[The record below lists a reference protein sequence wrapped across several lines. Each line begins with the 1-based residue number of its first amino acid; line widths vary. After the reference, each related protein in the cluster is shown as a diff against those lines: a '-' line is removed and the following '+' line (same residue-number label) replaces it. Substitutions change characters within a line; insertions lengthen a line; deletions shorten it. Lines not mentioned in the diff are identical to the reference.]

1 MSTGA
6 HRVSEKGRHAAALL
20 ESLPHVAEP
29 SGRDLLA
36 RTRPYAAWQD
46 QRCASGLCPYPN
58 SPAHSPDCTPKF
70 QAGRPAA
77 DLDFAS
83 RDPLG
88 LAASAL
94 VHQGAA
100 RAVRAAGARAQAE
113 LPRRLACDVGE
124 WLERPHVVLFESGLD
139 ARFHSLAALLRR
151 SDYVVLDRR
160 VDAGFAAAAR
170 SASANVLIHEHLDLD
185 ELRAQLCEIRARA
198 ASEAVLV
205 VTQSLFPLESDAPD
219 LPQLQAICRDYE
231 AKLLVDASFD
241 LGVRGPAGTGQLGVQ
256 GMQAEVDLV
265 LGSFAGALVSN
276 LAFLAT
282 GSREAAEFVKFHS
295 GAHVVPHAPSAI
307 HCAVAAQALRIV
319 RSEEGDRLRDEI
331 AGASEALRG
340 ELAARGIPCLGDPMP
355 FVVVHLGWEG
365 GARLV
370 SALLQERCVFANLL
384 EHPVVPVGAAR
395 LCLQVPSRLG
405 RERAARAAEVVAESV
420 RRAWELIARS

>member
-1 MSTGA
+1 
-6 HRVSEKGRHAAALL
+6 VSEKSRRAASLL
-20 ESLPHVAEP
+20 ESLPHIAEP
-29 SGRDLLA
+29 RGRDLLA
-36 RTRPYAAWQD
+36 RTHPYAAWQD
-46 QRCASGLCPYPN
+46 ERCASGLCPYPN
-58 SPAHSPDCTPKF
+58 SPAHAPECTPKF
-70 QAGRPAA
+70 HQGRPGA

-88 LAASAL
+88 LAASAI

-100 RAVRAAGARAQAE
+100 RALRAAGSRAMAE

-139 ARFHSLAALLRR
+139 ARLRSLSALVRR
-151 SDYVVLDRR
+151 SDYVVLDRC
-160 VDAGFAAAAR
+160 VDAGFAAAAHN
-170 SASANVLIHEHLDLD
+170 ATANVLRHEHFDLD
-185 ELRAQLCEIRARA
+185 ELRAQLCEIRARS

-256 GMQAEVDLV
+256 GMLREVDLV
-265 LGSFAGALVSN
+265 LGSFSGALVSN

-282 GSREAAEFVKFHS
+282 GSREAAEFVKFHA
-295 GAHVVPHAPSAI
+295 GVHVAPHAPAAI
-307 HCAVAAQALRIV
+307 HCAVAGQALRIA
-319 RSEEGDRLRDEI
+319 RSDEGDRLRDEI
-331 AGASEALRG
+331 AGATEVLRA

-370 SALLQERCVFANLL
+370 SSLLQERRVFANLL

-395 LCLQVPSRLG
+395 LCLQMPSRLT
-405 RERAARAAEVVAESV
+405 RERAAHAAEVVAECV
-420 RRAWELIARS
+420 RRAWELIRRS